1 MTLSYYLAL
10 KKLSALLIGITS
22 KHYGD
27 FYLSDCLH
35 SFKTR
40 KKLELHKKVCQ
51 NKDFCNIIMPF
62 EDFKILKLN
71 QYQKSD
77 KAPFCIY
84 ADVEMYHRKD

>member
-27 FYLSDCLH
+27 FYLSDFLH

-62 EDFKILKLN
+62 KDFKILKLN

-84 ADVEMYHRKD
+84 ADVKMYNRKD